1 MAQGEENVERT
12 LHSLPTLS
20 DVARAAGVTLGT
32 ASKALNGQGKLRQE
46 TRERVQEAAKQL
58 GFRPNDLAQSL
69 SRGRSF
75 TVGLLSTD
83 SYGRF
88 SIPLVTGIEDALI
101 DAQISVFLC
110 NALGNPAREQQHL
123 DSLLAKH
130 VDGIIVTADRTN
142 SRLPIALGNLDLP
155 VLYAYTRV
163 DDPNVLC
170 LLPDDE
176 QGARLAVEHLVK
188 QGRRH
193 IAHITGPVYY
203 EAVQLRAKEMRA
215 VLAEHDIPFTERRVL
230 SGAWE
235 ESWGYEAANILLDRD
250 PLIDAIFCGSD
261 QIARGVADGLRERGV
276 RVPDDIALVG
286 FDNWEVMA
294 TAVRPSLTTV
304 DLNLHDLGKLAGTR
318 LLQMIDGQRATGIER
333 VPCSLVVRESC
344 GARTQ
349 ANNVHKRRNV
359 QQHEA

>member
-1 MAQGEENVERT
+1 MGEDKENVERT
-12 LHSLPTLS
+12 LRPLPTLS
-20 DVARAAGVTLGT
+20 DVAREAGVTLGT
-32 ASKALNGQGKLRQE
+32 ASKALNGQGKLRPE
-46 TRERVQEAAKQL
+46 TRERVQEAARRL

-69 SRGRSF
+69 LRGRSF

-83 SYGRF
+83 HHGRF
-88 SIPLVTGIEDALI
+88 SIPLVTGIENALV

-110 NALGNPAREQQHL
+110 NTFGSPLRERQHL

-130 VDGIIVTADRTN
+130 VDGIIVTTDRTN
-142 SRLPIALGNLDLP
+142 SRARLDLGDFDLP
-155 VLYAYTRV
+155 VIYAYTRV
-163 DDPNVLC
+163 EDPNVLC

-203 EAVQLRAKEMRA
+203 EAVQLRAKEMRV
-215 VLAEHDIPFTERRVL
+215 VLAEQDIPFTERRVL

-235 ESWGYEAANILLDRD
+235 ESWGYEAVNMLLDRD

-261 QIARGVADGLRERGV
+261 QIARGVVDGLRERGV
-276 RVPDDIALVG
+276 RVPEDIAIVG

-294 TAVRPSLTTV
+294 TAVRPPLTTI
-304 DLNLHDLGKLAGTR
+304 DMNLHELGRLAGAR
-318 LLQMIDGQRATGIER
+318 MLQMIDGQRPSGIER
-333 VPCSLVVRESC
+333 VACSLVVRESC
-344 GARTQ
+344 GARAQQ
-349 ANNVHKRRNV
+349 AQRRERRDI

>member
-1 MAQGEENVERT
+1 VTQDKGNTEYPLR
-12 LHSLPTLS
+12 LLPRLS
-20 DVARAAGVTLGT
+20 DVARAAGVTQGT

-46 TRERVQEAAKQL
+46 TRERVQAAAKQL
-58 GFRPNDLAQSL
+58 RFRPNDLAQSL
-69 SRGRSF
+69 LRGRSF
-75 TVGLLSTD
+75 TVGLLTTD
-83 SYGRF
+83 TYGRF
-88 SIPLVTGIEDALI
+88 SMPLVSGIEDALV

-110 NALGNPAREQQHL
+110 NTLGNPGREQLHL

-163 DDPNVLC
+163 EDPHVLC

-176 QGARLAVEHLVK
+176 QGARLVVEHLIK
-188 QGRRH
+188 QGRRYF
-193 IAHITGPVYY
+193 AHITGPVYY

-215 VLAEHDIPFTERRVL
+215 VLAEHAIPFAERRVL

-235 ESWGYEAANILLDRD
+235 ESWGYEATNILLDRD

-261 QIARGVADGLRERGV
+261 QIARGVVDGLRERGIS
-276 RVPDDIALVG
+276 VPADIAVVG

-294 TAVRPSLTTV
+294 TAVRPPMTTV
-304 DLNLHDLGKLAGTR
+304 DLNLHALGKLAGLR
-318 LLQMIDGQRATGIER
+318 LLQMIDGQRMTGIER
-333 VPCSLVVRESC
+333 VPCSLVIRESC
-344 GARTQ
+344 GARAQ
-349 ANNVHKRRNV
+349 ADTVYERRNI